1 MKRIILIE
9 DDLDI
14 IELLLDVLSEKY
26 QIFYETNVENF
37 FNRTDIETFD
47 LIITDY
53 LLNKYSAKDII
64 EKYNHKKILIISALS
79 ISSQEIS
86 RFVDNKRVFYLQKP
100 FLIDT
105 LLSTVERIII

>member
-14 IELLLDVLSEKY
+14 IELILDVLSEKY

-53 LLNKYSAKDII
+53 LLNAYSAKDII
-64 EKYNHKKILIISALS
+64 EKYDHKKILIISALS
-79 ISSQEIS
+79 ITSREIS
-86 RFVDNKRVFYLQKP
+86 RFVDNKRVFFLQKP

-105 LLSTVERIII
+105 LLSTVERIIT

>member
-1 MKRIILIE
+1 MKRIILVE

-14 IELLLDVLSEKY
+14 IELLLDVLSDKY

-37 FNRTDIETFD
+37 FKRTDIETFD

-53 LLNKYSAKDII
+53 LLDKYSAKDIL
-64 EKYNHKKILIISALS
+64 EKYVHKKILIISALS
-79 ISSQEIS
+79 ITSQEIS

-105 LLSTVERIII
+105 LISTVDKIIT